1 MNVVVVGSI
10 NADLLVTAAR
20 HPQPG
25 ETVIGRSLAVLPG
38 GKGANQAVAAARL
51 GAATALIGAVGRDG
65 HAGAALQL
73 VREAGVSLSGISTTA
88 EPTGV
93 ALVTVADGGENT
105 IVVVPGANATLDAA
119 AVEGHA
125 DAIGGAA
132 VVLLQGEIPRSG
144 TEAAARLATG
154 RVVLNLAPVIE
165 LEPVVFRRADPL
177 VVNEHEAVLALKLLA
192 PGVPQPASEET
203 LAAGLLRAGVPAVV
217 LTLGARGALCAD
229 ASGIKAYPAPP
240 VEAVDTTGAGDAFVG
255 ALGARLAAGDSL
267 QAAAAFAVRVGAFA
281 VQSEGAQPSFP
292 TLADRLPG

>member
-1 MNVVVVGSI
+1 
-10 NADLLVTAAR
+10 
-20 HPQPG
+20 
-25 ETVIGRSLAVLPG
+25 
-38 GKGANQAVAAARL
+38 
-51 GAATALIGAVGRDG
+51 
-65 HAGAALQL
+65 

-125 DAIGGAA
+125 EAIGGAA

-144 TEAAARLATG
+144 IEAAARLATG

-165 LEPVVFRRADPL
+165 LEPAVFRRADPL

-192 PGVPQPASEET
+192 PGMPLPGETQPEEAQPASEEA

-229 ASGIKAYPAPP
+229 ASGISAYPAPA

-281 VQSEGAQPSFP
+281 VQSAGAQPSFP
-292 TLADRLPG
+292 TLADRLPC